1 MGLKFTAAEFS
12 SSYQYS
18 LARTAFS
25 LSVHYF
31 PFSMFLTSL
40 RKTLSVS
47 LPQSSWPWLPLQEEA
62 EELLLL
68 ELDEFLVD
76 GEPWPGMGEL
86 PSPESGL

>member
-1 MGLKFTAAEFS
+1 
-12 SSYQYS
+12 
-18 LARTAFS
+18 
-25 LSVHYF
+25 
-31 PFSMFLTSL
+31 MFLTSL

-68 ELDEFLVD
+68 ELEEFLVD